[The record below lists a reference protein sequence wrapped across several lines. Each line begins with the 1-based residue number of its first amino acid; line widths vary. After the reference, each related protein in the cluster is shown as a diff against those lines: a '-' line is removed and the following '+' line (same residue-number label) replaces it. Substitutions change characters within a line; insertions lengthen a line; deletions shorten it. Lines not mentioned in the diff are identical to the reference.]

1 MNGAGVKLGLNGLMK
16 ASPEAS
22 ENSVV
27 PVGSMPAHDV
37 QVGEYGADDGE
48 YDEGL

>member
-1 MNGAGVKLGLNGLMK
+1 MKLGLNGLMK

-22 ENSVV
+22 ENSVA
-27 PVGSMPAHDV
+27 PVGSMPALDV
-37 QVGEYGADDGE
+37 QVGDEDGE